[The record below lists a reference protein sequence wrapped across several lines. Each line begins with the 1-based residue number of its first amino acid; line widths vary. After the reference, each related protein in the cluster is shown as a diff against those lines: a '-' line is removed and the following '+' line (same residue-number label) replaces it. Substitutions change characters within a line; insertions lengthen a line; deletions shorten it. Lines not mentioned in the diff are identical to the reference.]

1 MKFEVAKTEIKKL
14 ENGME
19 YIAIYDKDNK
29 DWYEELKKFNKDTL
43 KVMYNKDT
51 LQVVSKSKD
60 ASFLAPTAVG
70 DIIEEIESEDVSINP
85 NQYFVDGKLIELKPY
100 ETIKGGKIVFNKEF
114 RIEEIKKEL
123 QDLKIKYSEKE
134 FIFKEK
140 YKQKNRELD
149 KNNLGNITSMLL
161 AAKQGHFNNWKFKD
175 LDDNDVYVDLTIQDM
190 LLIAKMM
197 QEQTSKAMMTETA
210 LKTKIETLDD
220 GKLKDFDSEK
230 EFEKEWNK

>member
-29 DWYEELKKFNKDTL
+29 DWYEELKKFQKDTL
-43 KVMYNKDT
+43 KVMYNKET
-51 LQVVSKSKD
+51 LQVSSKSKD

-70 DIIEEIESEDVSINP
+70 DVIEEIESEDTGINP

-100 ETIKGGKIVFNKEF
+100 ETIKDGKIVFNKEF

-210 LKTKIETLDD
+210 LKMKIETLDD